1 MLHLFLMRI
10 TRAAR
15 LALPTPHQEAALD
28 ELGRLAETHAPHAG
42 ESAIFDLP
50 DYGLKAV
57 VNFHE
62 RTVWILTL
70 EEYGAAGLP
79 QPPG

>member
-1 MLHLFLMRI
+1 MLHSFLLRI

-15 LALPTPHQEAALD
+15 LALPPPQQEAVLD
-28 ELGRLAETHAPHAG
+28 ELGRLAEAHAPHAG
-42 ESAIFDLP
+42 ESALFDIP

-57 VNFHE
+57 VDFHE
-62 RTVWILTL
+62 RTVWILTP

-79 QPPG
+79 